1 MSLKKIMSISGMP
14 GLYKVVAQTKNGFI
28 AESLVDKKRFP
39 VHSNQQV
46 SMLSDISIFT
56 VSEDI
61 KLSEVFKR
69 MKSMPENE
77 TDIDMKADGATLYS
91 AFGKVLPE
99 FDKDRVYPSDIKKVF
114 KWFNVLKNEVDFT
127 EDETSVATEE
137 PKQEAA
143 IEAKQ
148 EIAEESKPAKK
159 PAAKR
164 KSKKSAT
171 DKEE

>member
-56 VSEDI
+56 ESEDI
-61 KLSEVFKR
+61 KLSEVFRK
-69 MKSMPENE
+69 MKAMPEGD
-77 TDIDMKADGATLYS
+77 TDIDMKADGATLYQ
-91 AFGKVLPE
+91 AFEKILPE
-99 FDKDRVYPSDIKKVF
+99 YDKDRVYPSDIKKVF
-114 KWFNVLKNEVDFT
+114 KWYNLLKNEVDFSEEEKPT
-127 EDETSVATEE
+127 ATEE
-137 PKQEAA
+137 SK
-143 IEAKQ
+143 
-148 EIAEESKPAKK
+148 EESTEEPAADKK
-159 PAAKR
+159 PAAK
-164 KSKKSAT
+164 KKTKKSAT